1 VTADARCLLL
11 LHGLG
16 ATGAVWGPVE
26 AMLAARGDNRSL
38 APDLPGHGAAP
49 WASGYSVGGIA
60 ADIATAVADESEL
73 YVVGHSF
80 GGYVALA
87 LASGWFGARVRGVL
101 TVGTKLSF
109 SDEERRRGTELAQR
123 PARVFAAR
131 AEALERYRKVS
142 GLDAGLAPGDAL
154 LARGTVRDGAGFRL
168 AADPATLAVA
178 VPPFTALA
186 TAATCPVLASR
197 GEHDPLVSS
206 AELRAAA
213 PDAIDVPGLG
223 HNLHVEA
230 PQALLA
236 LLDRLLLMPQRSGE
250 R

>member
-1 VTADARCLLL
+1 VTADARCVLL

-26 AMLAARGDNRSL
+26 ALLAARGGSRSL

-49 WASGYSVGGIA
+49 WTSSYSVGGAA
-60 ADIATAVADESEL
+60 ADIAAAVAGEPEL

-87 LASGWFGARVRGVL
+87 LASGWFGARVRAVL
-101 TVGTKLSF
+101 TIGTKLSF
-109 SDEERRRGTELAQR
+109 SDEERSRAADLARR
-123 PARVFAAR
+123 PARIFPTR
-131 AEALERYRKVS
+131 AEAIERYRRVS

-154 LARGTVRDGAGFRL
+154 LARGTVGDGAGFRL
-168 AADPATLAVA
+168 AADPATLAVT
-178 VPPFTALA
+178 VPPFAALA
-186 TAATCPVLASR
+186 AAAACPMLATR
-197 GEHDPLVSS
+197 GEHDPLVSG

-213 PDAIDVPGLG
+213 PDAIDLPGLG

-236 LLDRLLLMPQRSGE
+236 LLDRLLLMRQRCDE